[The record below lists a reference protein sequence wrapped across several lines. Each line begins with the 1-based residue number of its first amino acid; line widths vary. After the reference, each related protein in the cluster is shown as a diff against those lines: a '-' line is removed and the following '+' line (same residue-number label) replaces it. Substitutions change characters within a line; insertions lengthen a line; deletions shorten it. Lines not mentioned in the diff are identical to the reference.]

1 MSQQNLE
8 AFKRGVSAFN
18 RRDLAAWLEL
28 FDPDVEG
35 VPLLVA
41 VEGGYHGHR
50 GMRRWWGNLLDVFPD
65 FAIEVVE
72 VRDLGDV
79 TLGHLRYRAHAA
91 ESDAPVEAPLWM
103 VVRWRRGKC
112 TWWGTF
118 GGEAEALEAVWLSA

>member
-41 VEGGYHGHR
+41 VEGGYHGHT
-50 GMRRWWGNLLDVFPD
+50 GMRRWWGNLLDVSP
-65 FAIEVVE
+65 ISP
-72 VRDLGDV
+72 
-79 TLGHLRYRAHAA
+79 LRSSRCATS
-91 ESDAPVEAPLWM
+91 E
-103 VVRWRRGKC
+103 
-112 TWWGTF
+112 T
-118 GGEAEALEAVWLSA
+118 